1 MKFLFEVATIPV
13 AVVTVSSISVCIIAR
28 VVVEIDDS
36 TTLLQGYVIKVIA
49 RVTYMGIAASM
60 RK

>member
-1 MKFLFEVATIPV
+1 MKFSFEVATIPV